1 MRAVERG
8 YRDISRRLTLPE
20 WRLEPRKATV
30 LDGLAR
36 LTSALQ

>member
-1 MRAVERG
+1 MRKVEAS
-8 YRDISRRLTLPE
+8 YRKDSRELTMEE
-20 WRLEPRKATV
+20 WRKQPFLQTV